1 LVSDIKRLHLLISHR
16 LEYYPKILRDCQ
28 GERIKKKVCEKRIEL
43 VISEGK
49 KYFINILMQ
58 TKKKAKL

>member
-1 LVSDIKRLHLLISHR
+1 M
-16 LEYYPKILRDCQ
+16 RDCQ

-58 TKKKAKL
+58 TKKKAKLWYFYEKGMQKP